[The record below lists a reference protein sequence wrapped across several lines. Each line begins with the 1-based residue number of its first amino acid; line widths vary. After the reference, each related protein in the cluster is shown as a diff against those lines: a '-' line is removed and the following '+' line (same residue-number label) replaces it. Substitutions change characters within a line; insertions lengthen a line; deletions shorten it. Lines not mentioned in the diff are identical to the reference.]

1 MLILNN
7 LVGFGASG
15 GGATELSF
23 LQGSVSGDDSAT
35 YTFSSQ
41 NLGAADPNRWIVV
54 CATGIQV
61 SARTID
67 TVTVGGVS
75 ATKLVE
81 AESTAGSAFRDVSIW
96 VAYVPTGTT
105 GDIVLTFS
113 SGLVRA
119 GYSAYRL
126 ITSTNPTTAYDTETD
141 ITTSGSDLSVSI
153 NRPDNGVVIA
163 ATMALCSTATSVTWA
178 GTSENYDAAYP
189 DAAAQGMSSS
199 SVASGAS
206 PLTVTATIGGTLVA
220 NGQALAAASFY

>member
-7 LVGFGASG
+7 LVGFGAG
-15 GGATELSF
+15 GVTTSLSF

-54 CATGIQV
+54 CATGIQNA
-61 SARTID
+61 ARTID
-67 TVTVGGVS
+67 AVTVGGVS
-75 ATKLVE
+75 ATKIVE
-81 AESTAGSAFRDVSIW
+81 AEASAYRSVSIW

-126 ITSTNPTTAYDTETD
+126 ITETNPTTAYDTETD
-141 ITTSGSDLSVSI
+141 TTTSGSDLSVSI
-153 NRPDNGVVIA
+153 NRPGGGVVIA
-163 ATMALCSTATSVTWA
+163 ATVAVCSTATSVTWS

-206 PLTVTATIGGTLVA
+206 PLTVTATISGTLVA
-220 NGQALAAASFY
+220 GSQALAAASFY